1 MSERNV
7 SNECPY
13 CDGPMQVERMAC
25 GRCGV
30 AVEAPFPPSRI
41 GNLPIE
47 HQRFIEMFILASGN
61 LKIIAKETGVS
72 YPTVRS
78 RLNKVID
85 ALRNE
90 ISLTVPTSGT
100 ILDALAQVDV
110 VGSRKRAVVMHIDPE
125 AAGKL
130 IKSI

>member
-1 MSERNV
+1 
-7 SNECPY
+7 
-13 CDGPMQVERMAC
+13 MAC
-25 GRCGV
+25 SRCGV
-30 AVEAPFPPSRI
+30 AIEGQFPPARL
-41 GNLPIE
+41 GNLPSE

-61 LKIIAKETGVS
+61 LKVIAKETAVS

-85 ALRNE
+85 SLRAE
-90 ISLTVPTSGT
+90 ISLTVPSTGT
-100 ILDALAQVDV
+100 ILDALAEVDG
-110 VGSRKRAVVMHIDPE
+110 VGSRKRTVAVADPA